1 MKYQGL
7 TLPSAGADLLV
18 GLDIDGTVLHHK
30 KLTISPRV
38 REAIKAHIVAGSH
51 MIIATG
57 RGVFGA
63 FEALE
68 EMQIGPCLAVCSNG
82 AICVAAEGA
91 PVPDALWASP
101 ELKAAPP
108 RTSHGQS
115 YRVFDLHTFDP
126 SRELAALHAALPN
139 ALVAVEELD
148 EPRRVSAPFPPGEIT
163 GPTIVV
169 PFEELAS
176 DKATRLTLRAPELD
190 DQDFDNFLPSLG
202 LEGVD
207 YTVGWS
213 AWFDVTPPGV
223 SKASALAHLAE
234 VFGAAHTVC
243 VGDGGNDVEMI
254 QWAEI
259 GAVMGQARESV
270 KAAGDLVLPSV
281 DEDGLAELLEA
292 ML

>member
-1 MKYQGL
+1 MEYQGRR
-7 TLPSAGADLLV
+7 LPKAGPNLLV

-38 REAIKAHIVAGSH
+38 RKAMKAHIAAGSH
-51 MIIATG
+51 LIIATG
-57 RGVFGA
+57 RGVFGT

-82 AICVAAEGA
+82 AICLATEGA
-91 PVPDALWASP
+91 TLPDEVWASA
-101 ELKAAPP
+101 ELRTAPP
-108 RTSHGQS
+108 RMSHGQH
-115 YRVFDLHTFDP
+115 YRIFELHTFDP
-126 SRELAALHAALPN
+126 SRELTLLHAALPN
-139 ALVAVEELD
+139 ALVAVEEID

-163 GPTIVV
+163 GPTRVV

-176 DKATRLTLRAPELD
+176 DRATRLTLRAPELD

-223 SKASALAHLAE
+223 SKASALARLGD
-234 VFGAAHTVC
+234 VFGVEHTVC

-270 KAAGDLVLPSV
+270 KAAGDVVLPSV